1 MDDTEQNQL
10 ALTGAASALKYL
22 ENSVKQGQQRLDEA
36 NEVLKLALLAARD
49 KPMELD
55 GENFEQAITRA
66 RAEKKD
72 AEDSLLKFSKIML
85 DYDKSVDTSRRDV
98 SEKISKAE
106 AEKIFKTFAIVM
118 RGGVEQSIA
127 RISQDAMEVRSS
139 EDVFKIVAPMMR
151 ESFFN
156 ALKSATEAEQIPEWI
171 RAALEDAL

>member
-1 MDDTEQNQL
+1 MSEQTE
-10 ALTGAASALKYL
+10 LTLSGAASALKYL

-36 NEVLKLALLAARD
+36 NEILKFALEAARD

-55 GENFEQAITRA
+55 GENFEQAVTRA

-118 RGGVEQSIA
+118 RGGVEQLASRQA
-127 RISQDAMEVRSS
+127 QDAMECKSS
-139 EDVFKIVAPMMR
+139 EDMYRLLAPLLR
-151 ESFFN
+151 ECFFN
-156 ALKSATEAEQIPEWI
+156 AMKSATEAEQLPDWV
-171 RAALEDAL
+171 RLSMEDAL